1 MQWGV
6 GVINVV
12 GCRSYQCSEGVGVI
26 NAVRGVGVINVV
38 GCRSY
43 QCSGV

>member
-1 MQWGV
+1 MQW
-6 GVINVV
+6 
-12 GCRSYQCSEGVGVI
+12 GVGVI
-26 NAVRGVGVINVV
+26 NAVRGVRVNNAV